1 MNDQTTTPAP
11 PVILTPRP
19 DVGQL
24 EGSNGRYEKR
34 LADLVGAYRDTAAYG
49 AVLDAD
55 DGSPVYW
62 VESSTTEDGPG
73 GLITGISVLEPGRVG
88 DEYAMTRGHLHAIS
102 DRSELYLGLAGHGV
116 MILETLDG
124 RSEVVDVEPGRAVY
138 VPGNWVHRSVNVG
151 TDRFSTLF
159 CYAADAGQDY
169 AIIERAGGM
178 ASLVVADGDG
188 YTIRAN
194 PDHRGYT
201 PVDVAGSSA

>member
-1 MNDQTTTPAP
+1 MNDRQTTPVP
-11 PVILTPRP
+11 PVILTPRS
-19 DVGQL
+19 DEGRL

-34 LADLVGAYRDTAAYG
+34 LADLVGVYRDAAAYR

-55 DGSPVYW
+55 DGAPVYW

-88 DEYAMTRGHLHAIS
+88 E
-102 DRSELYLGLAGHGV
+102 E
-116 MILETLDG
+116 
-124 RSEVVDVEPGRAVY
+124 
-138 VPGNWVHRSVNVG
+138 
-151 TDRFSTLF
+151 
-159 CYAADAGQDY
+159 Y

-188 YTIRAN
+188 YAVRAN

-201 PVDVAGSSA
+201 VVDNGGHSA